1 MPRKTGVIV
10 EELRTAALGLRIRPS
25 LKRSLETFAADAR
38 RPLANYVEMV
48 LEDHVVQQER
58 KEGKRR

>member
-1 MPRKTGVIV
+1 MPRKTIVV
-10 EELRTAALGLRIRPS
+10 EELRTAPLGLRIRPS
-25 LKRSLETFAADAR
+25 LKSALEAFAADAR

-48 LEDHVVQQER
+48 LEDHIEAKK